1 MSRHTSERLPRTVL
15 RSQPTTSQLELHALP
30 FIRDTLAAYEAHL
43 KRRKLRPRAVATYL
57 RDLRL
62 FVRSLGDE
70 ASVLDVSVETI
81 ERYHDGRIELT
92 GSTLSKDLTV
102 IRSYCVW
109 CIARGYRQDDPTRQI
124 EWPQRNEALPH
135 ALTSQEIV
143 RLEDALAAPIPARR
157 RRTRTRDR
165 VAVLLMWY
173 AGLRIS
179 EVATLEWR
187 DVDLGERVLIVRNA
201 KGGKDRTVPIHHR
214 LHIALLTLPTYDQRG
229 PVIKNDRGKAMDYTS
244 LPHIFSR
251 WLNSDVVGLDISA
264 HQLRHTFA
272 VTLLRQGANLRA
284 IQLLLGH
291 KSLATTERYLA
302 LINDDLREA
311 IDVLP

>member
-1 MSRHTSERLPRTVL
+1 MNRSERSPAETRRVDVVY
-15 RSQPTTSQLELHALP
+15 TTTPSIAG
-30 FIRDTLAAYEAHL
+30 TLTQYEAAL
-43 KRRKLRPRAVATYL
+43 KRRKLRPRTVGTYL
-57 RDLRL
+57 RDLTL
-62 FVRSLGDE
+62 FVRFLGENATVADITVD
-70 ASVLDVSVETI
+70 AI
-81 ERYHDGRIELT
+81 EGYHDTRIELA

-109 CIARGYRQDDPTRQI
+109 CMGRGYRLDDPTRQI
-124 EWPQRNEALPH
+124 DWPQRNEALPR
-135 ALTSQEIV
+135 ALTSQEV
-143 RLEDALAAPIPARR
+143 TRLKAALAAPIPHGK

-179 EVATLEWR
+179 EVPALEWR
-187 DVDLGERVLIVRNA
+187 DVDLGVRELIVRNA
-201 KGGKDRTVPIHHR
+201 KGGKDRMVPIHER
-214 LHIALLTLPTYDQRG
+214 LYVALETLPDLERRG
-229 PVIKNDRGKAMDYTS
+229 MVIKNERGKAMKYTS
-244 LPHIFSR
+244 LPHMFAR
-251 WLNSDVVGLDISA
+251 WLNTDEVGLEISA

-272 VTLLRQGANLRA
+272 ITLLRGGANLRA